1 MASISYF
8 EAWGMWWEGKS
19 TLGHDLFGVMS
30 MVWVGRI
37 GKILSFAGGLT
48 LLLDIVGAER
58 LQRLAPIVKNGG
70 CLLVLACSG
79 SVFFLVPVVSDHMFF
94 LVDLVER
101 MPDIPVISF
110 VLFVAA
116 FLVTM
121 VLAVFGPIFLF
132 YAPGLLVM
140 WVQEQVARL
149 LAHERNVTIM
159 RIGALVCVVVGFH
172 FDLLAS

>member
-1 MASISYF
+1 MTSLNYF

-19 TLGHDLFGVMS
+19 TLGHDLFGVVS

-48 LLLDIVGAER
+48 LLLDIIGAER
-58 LQRLAPIVKNGG
+58 LRRLAPVIRKGG
-70 CLLVLACSG
+70 CLLVLACYG
-79 SVFFLVPVVSDHMFF
+79 SAFFLVPAASEHLFF
-94 LVDLVER
+94 LLDLVER

-110 VLFVAA
+110 LLYVAA

-121 VLAVFGPIFLF
+121 VLVVFGPLFLF
-132 YAPGLLVM
+132 YAPGLLLM

-159 RIGALVCVVVGFH
+159 RVGALVCVVVGFH

>member
-1 MASISYF
+1 MTSINYF

-30 MVWVGRI
+30 MVWVGRV

-48 LLLDIVGAER
+48 LLLDIIGAER
-58 LQRLAPIVKNGG
+58 LQRLAPIIKNGG
-70 CLLVLACSG
+70 CLLALACFG
-79 SVFFLVPVVSDHMFF
+79 SAFFLAPVVFEHMFF

-116 FLVTM
+116 FLVT
-121 VLAVFGPIFLF
+121 VGLAMFGPIFLF
-132 YAPGLLVM
+132 YAPGLLLM
-140 WVQEQVARL
+140 WVQKQVAWL